1 MIINNKKIGV
11 FEGKELV
18 EYTMKNDNG
27 IEVSILNLG
36 GIITKILVPDKNGN
50 FENVVLAYEDYNNY
64 FTNDSCYGAVIGRFA
79 GRIYRGKLNLGNES
93 YKFKLNNGQNHL
105 HGAGEFNNAI
115 WSVNSFIKENNIGIV
130 LEYTSKDGSE
140 GYPGEVKV
148 KVTYAL
154 NNDNEL
160 DFIVNG
166 TTDKTTVLNI
176 TNHSYF
182 NLSGDYK
189 RDVLNQK
196 LKISAK
202 EFSEIDDGITGTGVL
217 LKAKNTPFDF
227 YEEKAIGKDIN
238 ENYEQL
244 KLANGY
250 DHPFIFDDEI
260 GKVSLKDEESGRV
273 LDVTTNNPV
282 VVIYAM
288 NYPTE
293 PTLYKGVKPT
303 KHLGICFETQNSPI
317 GKDEWGKESSIL
329 NPNEEYYRYT
339 TYKFTI
345 IK

>member
-1 MIINNKKIGV
+1 MIINNEKIGV

-36 GIITKILVPDKNGN
+36 GIITKILVPDKNGK
-50 FENVVLAYEDYNNY
+50 FENVVLAYKDYGNY
-64 FTNDSCYGAVIGRFA
+64 FTNDSYYGAVIGRFA

-93 YKFKLNNGQNHL
+93 YEFKLNNGLNHL
-105 HGAGEFNNAI
+105 HGADEFNNAI
-115 WSVNSFIKENNIGIV
+115 WSVNSFVEENRIGIV
-130 LEYTSKDGSE
+130 LEYTSKDGEE
-140 GYPGEVKV
+140 GYPGEVKI

-189 RDVLNQK
+189 RDILNQK
-196 LKISAK
+196 LQIAAK
-202 EFSEIDDGITGTGVL
+202 EFSEIDDGVSGTGML
-217 LKAKNTPFDF
+217 IQTQNTPFDF
-227 YEEKAIGKDIN
+227 YEEKSIGKDIN
-238 ENYEQL
+238 EDYEQL

-250 DHPFIFDDEI
+250 DHPFVFEDKI
-260 GKVSLKDEESGRV
+260 GKVSLKDEESGRM
-273 LDVTTNNPV
+273 LELTTNNPM
-282 VVIYAM
+282 VVIYTM

-293 PTLYKGVKPT
+293 ATLYKGIKPI
-303 KHLGICFETQNSPI
+303 KHLGICLETQNSPI
-317 GKDEWGKESSIL
+317 GKDQWCKESSIL
-329 NPNEEYYRYT
+329 NPNEEYYKYT
-339 TYKFTI
+339 KYKFSI